1 LRNVD
6 QAAAGVWV
14 SGEACAWS
22 CEFENNS
29 MQAAAKTSDRV
40 VLILLIFAFITSSAP
55 VGSF

>member
-1 LRNVD
+1 
-6 QAAAGVWV
+6 
-14 SGEACAWS
+14 
-22 CEFENNS
+22 